1 MLHTAVRSVREGG
14 RVILMYFN
22 QLDRLE
28 YSSKGRNDFVSQADI
43 EAERAVL
50 DVLTHAYPEHG
61 VLAEESGPQE
71 GSEYTWIIDP
81 LDGTTNFLHGFPMFA
96 VSVAAMRNGIL
107 EHGVVYDPRPN
118 IQRMLWDPELSAG
131 APLDSELWPVVWQAA

>member
-1 MLHTAVRSVREGG
+1 MHPMLHTAVRSVREGG

-61 VLAEESGPQE
+61 VLAEESGPQ
-71 GSEYTWIIDP
+71 
-81 LDGTTNFLHGFPMFA
+81 A
-96 VSVAAMRNGIL
+96 VSYTHLTLPTKA
-107 EHGVVYDPRPN
+107 
-118 IQRMLWDPELSAG
+118 
-131 APLDSELWPVVWQAA
+131 

>member
-1 MLHTAVRSVREGG
+1 
-14 RVILMYFN
+14 MYFS

-61 VLAEESGPQE
+61 VLAEESGLQE
-71 GSEYTWIIDP
+71 GSEYTWVIDP
-81 LDGTTNFLHGFPMFA
+81 LDGTTNFLQGFSDVRSFSRSYA
-96 VSVAAMRNGIL
+96 
-107 EHGVVYDPRPN
+107 
-118 IQRMLWDPELSAG
+118 QRGSRTRCRLRSA
-131 APLDSELWPVVWQAA
+131 SR